1 MIILLDL
8 NYTLVE
14 NSEEK
19 LTPFTKQIAL
29 ERYRKWLVELIK
41 PHHVIMLTAR
51 PAIHEAATLES
62 IKRKTGWLPSEAF
75 FNVHRLMPPIAK
87 EVMLKKYVLPKH
99 GKTDYLAIESNPRT
113 RAMYARYEIPSIFI
127 EDGIEWE
134 KLPL

>member
-19 LTPFTKQIAL
+19 LTPFTRQIQA
-29 ERYRKWLVELIK
+29 ERYRQWLVELIK

-51 PAIHEAATLES
+51 PAIHQKATLES
-62 IKRKTGWLPSEAF
+62 IEQKTGWLPQESY
-75 FNVHRLMPPIAK
+75 FNVYRLAPPVAK
-87 EVMLKKYVLPKH
+87 EVMLKKYVIPKH

-113 RAMYARYEIPSIFI
+113 RAMYERHQIRSIQI
-127 EDGIEWE
+127 EAGNEWQT
-134 KLPL
+134 LPI